1 MSEVISNTS
10 PLQYLHQLGLLHI
23 LPALTGQIIVPPAVL
38 QELAAGQAQGISLP
52 ELTHLDWLTIRS
64 PASMAVLPLVSDLG
78 PGETQVL
85 ALAMES
91 TDAVVLLDDALARQA
106 AAMFGIR
113 HRGTL
118 GALLDAKRA
127 GLVPAVAPLL
137 DQLHA
142 LRFYLSAY
150 TRTAILELAGEALSA

>member
-1 MSEVISNTS
+1 LSEVISNTS

-23 LPALTGQIIVPPAVL
+23 LPALTGQNIVPPAVL

-85 ALAMES
+85 ALAMEPTFRISPSIFYEYS
-91 TDAVVLLDDALARQA
+91 T
-106 AAMFGIR
+106 
-113 HRGTL
+113 
-118 GALLDAKRA
+118 
-127 GLVPAVAPLL
+127 P
-137 DQLHA
+137 
-142 LRFYLSAY
+142 
-150 TRTAILELAGEALSA
+150 